1 MSIFLHDNE
10 VICTQNLHMPFD
22 IMCFSA
28 VGVKCRR
35 RGSVDILQKFLESMP
50 LSVGCINKGTILKAV
65 KDE

>member
-1 MSIFLHDNE
+1 MSIFLLDNE

-50 LSVGCINKGTILKAV
+50 GFSVGCINKGTILKAV
-65 KDE
+65 